1 MLRIR
6 LGDGLWYVSVMQ
18 KASPSVDSNAGPVRR
33 RPLPLSVIHA
43 RSLYRPV
50 PPVGRDDDGYVC
62 EDGAMS
68 ESSAHDEQR
77 GYAGTVLRNRYLDD
91 PNVFVGC
98 NLTVHFERG
107 NRSAMVV
114 PDVFVS
120 FGAVKQP
127 RLSYKIWE
135 EPGPPDFVLELVS
148 YSNWR
153 RDVLQKPDLYAD
165 LGVREYWLADPNGC
179 RGDGGPVLVGYR
191 FSADGGREMLG
202 GRPQRARQG
211 ARSPLRD
218 PAGSY
223 SEVLDLELVVEDGG
237 FMFRDPGSGEIVPDY
252 HEMTVMRDDETTRA
266 RVAEARAKTAEARV
280 AELEQQLDE
289 LAGKP

>member
-6 LGDGLWYVSVMQ
+6 LGDGLWYVPIMQ
-18 KASPSVDSNAGPVRR
+18 KASPSVDPNAPSVGR
-33 RPLPLSVIHA
+33 RPPPLSVIHA

-50 PPVGRDDDGYVC
+50 PPVGCDDDGYVC

-107 NRSAMVV
+107 NRAAMVV
-114 PDVFVS
+114 PDVFVA
-120 FGAVKQP
+120 FGADKHP

-148 YSNWR
+148 YSNWQ
-153 RDVLQKPDLYAD
+153 RDVLDKPGLYAE
-165 LGVREYWLADPNGC
+165 LGVAEYWLADPNGC

-191 FSADGGREMLG
+191 FSAGGGREMLLG
-202 GRPQRARQG
+202 
-211 ARSPLRD
+211 D

-223 SEVLDLELVVEDGG
+223 SEVLHLELVVEDGV
-237 FMFRDPGSGEIVPDY
+237 FLFRDPGRGEIVPDY
-252 HEMTVMRDDETTRA
+252 HEVTVMRDD
-266 RVAEARAKTAEARV
+266 AEARARTAEARV
-280 AELEQQLDE
+280 AELEQQIDE
-289 LAGKP
+289 LAREP

>member
-1 MLRIR
+1 
-6 LGDGLWYVSVMQ
+6 
-18 KASPSVDSNAGPVRR
+18 
-33 RPLPLSVIHA
+33 
-43 RSLYRPV
+43 
-50 PPVGRDDDGYVC
+50 
-62 EDGAMS
+62 MS

-77 GYAGTVLRNRYLDD
+77 GYAGSVLRHRYRDD

-107 NRSAMVV
+107 NRAAMVV
-114 PDVFVS
+114 PDVFVA
-120 FGAVKQP
+120 FGAVKYP

-148 YSNWR
+148 YSNWQ
-153 RDVLQKPDLYAD
+153 RDVLDKPDLYAD

-191 FSADGGREMLG
+191 FSADGRREVLG
-202 GRPQRARQG
+202 GRPQGARQG

-218 PAGSY
+218 PVVGY
-223 SEVLDLELVVEDGG
+223 SEVLDLQLVVEDGG
-237 FMFRDPGSGEIVPDY
+237 FGFRDPVSSETVPDY
-252 HEMTVMRDDETTRA
+252 HEVSVMRDD
-266 RVAEARAKTAEARV
+266 AEARAKTAEARV
-280 AELEQQLDE
+280 AELEQQLHE